1 MCIRFFPQSALTLV
15 AVSAIAMAMVGRP
28 VATRKMEEPSI
39 NSMGNMKMGPMPA
52 HIQPAGRLVSSQVA
66 MRIIAS
72 ADRDGKVVRHGRR
85 KILMFKGKVA
95 KISFIAVQPG
105 FPDQTF
111 ELHKLV
117 DPTITVHAGARV
129 KVLLLNMDYGPG
141 MYHGLVIGKAAPP
154 YHMMVAVPVKHQL
167 MLMPLIAPRSAKSIR
182 RSKYFVERTS
192 FTAPNAPGV
201 YYYLC
206 QMPMHAK
213 VGMYGKFIVRK

>member
-15 AVSAIAMAMVGRP
+15 AVSTIAIAMVGRP

-39 NSMGNMKMGPMPA
+39 KSMGNMKMGPMPA

-72 ADRDGKVVRHGRR
+72 ADREGKVVRHGRR
-85 KILMFKGKVA
+85 KTLMFKGKLA

-141 MYHGLVIGKAAPP
+141 MYHGLVIGKTAPP
-154 YHMMVAVPVKHQL
+154 YHMMVAIPVKHQL

-182 RSKYFVERTS
+182 RAKYYVEQTS
-192 FTAPNAPGV
+192 FTAPHAPGV
-201 YYYLC
+201 YYYIC

-213 VGMYGKFIVRK
+213 AGMYGKFIVRK